1 MENNVITLKKGFVVD
16 TSALMEHPD
25 IVDRVPGAV
34 FIPLTVIKQLD
45 GLKNN
50 SDINVSKQARSAS
63 FFIERA
69 IKEKRVAVLTKFDR
83 VDGLDNESDNR
94 IVGAA
99 VWLQEYNPFA
109 EISLVTTD
117 RNMRIV
123 ASGYG
128 LSNSTDREIEHNNFH
143 SGLEIPK
150 WRSVLK
156 WSGIALTLLSFITV
170 FVLLAIPSASLFSA
184 DVYAAMVILG
194 FVFCI
199 VGLALIMI
207 GQRYI
212 KGNTH
217 RNDWA
222 GSTINTGGDMTLP
235 IALQDDKGIAWRFFN
250 IGGK

>member
-217 RNDWA
+217 RDAWA
-222 GSTINTGGDMTLP
+222 GSTINTGDGMTIPL
-235 IALQDDKGIAWRFFN
+235 ALADDKGVALEFYDPD
-250 IGGK
+250 GD